1 MRSTRTQNGACQLL
15 FQVTFPFRG
24 NSSACPVGI
33 QQPLCV
39 AGVEA
44 YGTQSLD
51 LSLLSLYQVL
61 GLLNKAINGSELL
74 RETGVRPRLRRCRW
88 HLENLVQRTNAP
100 ETTGVPAKKLFLPHF
115 PIVKVQSGVGLQQ
128 KEYWHAVRCP
138 YQRDGAPAPT
148 KLGSV

>member
-74 RETGVRPRLRRCRW
+74 RETGVRPTETMSLAFGKPRATNERPRNHRRSR
-88 HLENLVQRTNAP
+88 
-100 ETTGVPAKKLFLPHF
+100 
-115 PIVKVQSGVGLQQ
+115 
-128 KEYWHAVRCP
+128 KEVVFATFSNC
-138 YQRDGAPAPT
+138 
-148 KLGSV
+148 